1 MEDAFGPQLNHI
13 ASLRSEL
20 RALRGAIDGQY
31 QRMAHHDRVMDETA
45 QIRSE
50 LASLN
55 TSLDSRRRALSAI
68 RSSQEDVDALA
79 EQVARAASD
88 TTATLQRDR
97 EREQRHSPLP
107 AAATQ
112 PAPSRDAML
121 EAARERMRRRG
132 VGPLSGDLGG
142 TSIGGGRGGREASMF
157 DRLRHVRDAE
167 ERVAAA
173 AAAAIQGEPKVEAVT
188 LIRPIKDVCSICLE
202 PRKAGDAVWIL
213 QCGHC
218 FHQQCCRKWLSGAST
233 CPMCKKEVE
242 RAPVAGDCGPKT

>member
-1 MEDAFGPQLNHI
+1 MLWPNRLRVRRAKPLPHCNAI
-13 ASLRSEL
+13 ASESSGIHRCPLPPR
-20 RALRGAIDGQY
+20 
-31 QRMAHHDRVMDETA
+31 
-45 QIRSE
+45 
-50 LASLN
+50 
-55 TSLDSRRRALSAI
+55 SRR
-68 RSSQEDVDALA
+68 
-79 EQVARAASD
+79 
-88 TTATLQRDR
+88 
-97 EREQRHSPLP
+97 P
-107 AAATQ
+107 AATRCWRRHANG
-112 PAPSRDAML
+112 
-121 EAARERMRRRG
+121 MRRRG

>member
-79 EQVARAASD
+79 EQVARAASE

-97 EREQRHSPLP
+97 ERSSGIHRCPLP
-107 AAATQ
+107 PRSRHPAATRC
-112 PAPSRDAML
+112 SRRHANAC
-121 EAARERMRRRG
+121 AARRPAQRRY
-132 VGPLSGDLGG
+132 
-142 TSIGGGRGGREASMF
+142 GRHHNRRWARRPRASMF

-173 AAAAIQGEPKVEAVT
+173 AFAIQGEPKVEAVT